1 MRLFVAS
8 YEGSI
13 TTLEFAQT
21 ASQGYSLDII
31 AQTTACRPVPSWI
44 TLDPARDIIYATEAG
59 VSSERVTGT
68 LHTLFIQ
75 RDGTLLPLDSIR
87 TPVGAAYA
95 ALYGDNQ
102 ALAIAF

>member
-31 AQTTACRPVPSWI
+31 AQTTACCPIPSWI
-44 TLDPARDIIYATEAG
+44 TLDPARDILYATEAG
-59 VSSERVTGT
+59 VRSESSTGT
-68 LHTLFIQ
+68 LHTLSIQ
-75 RDGTLLPLDSIR
+75 PDGSLLPLDSIP
-87 TPVGAAYA
+87 TPIGAAYA